1 MNLLT
6 PLPATRQIATATHRT
21 QRRYLAWSMIVLC
34 LGLAACGGTA
44 RGAEKSVSSPRI
56 TLATPT
62 PRGKPAPAP
71 PPGRT
76 PTPVSNTGA
85 QPATLQ
91 PAGALPIEPLQMCLV
106 TRDRGVPATYVPPD
120 LVTLPTS
127 AHVRAGVQMRR
138 EPAQALLALLQAA
151 EIEGQQLIAISGYRS
166 YEEQQAVLDQEI
178 KTFGPAQ
185 AQRQVA
191 PPGHSEH
198 QVGVSVDVLSER
210 DPNDLTSSFGDSPEG
225 RWLAAHSPRLGF
237 VVSYPAGKETVTG
250 YIYEPWH
257 VRYVGFPWAQQ
268 ITASGLTVTEFL
280 AQHGMAGC

>member
-1 MNLLT
+1 MKQTGPRSPSPVT
-6 PLPATRQIATATHRT
+6 PSARRSLHPGVIAQLA
-21 QRRYLAWSMIVLC
+21 YLIALC

-44 RGAEKSVSSPRI
+44 AHEAVKPASSPLI

-62 PRGKPAPAP
+62 QRGKTVPPPSSAAAPA
-71 PPGRT
+71 
-76 PTPVSNTGA
+76 SS
-85 QPATLQ
+85 PAATTAPQ

-106 TRDRGVPATYVPPD
+106 TRDRGVPASYVPPD
-120 LVTLPTS
+120 LALLPEGP
-127 AHVRAGVQMRR
+127 HVRAGVQMRR

-166 YEEQQAVLDQEI
+166 YEEQQALLDQEM

-198 QVGVSVDVLSER
+198 QVGVAVDVLSER
-210 DPNDLTSSFGDSPEG
+210 DPNDLTSSFGDSTEG
-225 RWLAAHSPRLGF
+225 RWLAVNSPRFGF
-237 VVSYPAGKETVTG
+237 VISYPADKEAITG

-257 VRYVGFPWAQQ
+257 IRYVGFPWAQQ
-268 ITASGLTVTEFL
+268 ITASGLTITEFL